1 MHQNEKNRAEPR
13 FEELCRGQQ
22 ASCIAEPASWT
33 CKPLKRNF
41 EEISTKT
48 KTFRKKFQNNFQSS
62 NPKPHLATDEVWR
75 LAQVMGTMT
84 RDNCRAQVKTSYK
97 KNAREVAN
105 PRPSRPQPKF
115 RRNLGDHCRFLRK
128 IRNFSKKF
136 SSFSHTF
143 RTREIFLSPKAA
155 APSERA

>member
-1 MHQNEKNRAEPR
+1 MFNKMKKKCAESR

-48 KTFRKKFQNNFQSS
+48 KTFRKKFQNNFKSS
-62 NPKPHLATDEVWR
+62 NPNPTSLPRGLVIGSRFGTIAVLKLKPALERPFEKWHIRGRDGRDPSFDEIWAIFADFCEK
-75 LAQVMGTMT
+75 LKIFPKIFPHFYTLFE
-84 RDNCRAQVKTSYK
+84 
-97 KNAREVAN
+97 RE
-105 PRPSRPQPKF
+105 F
-115 RRNLGDHCRFLRK
+115 
-128 IRNFSKKF
+128 
-136 SSFSHTF
+136 
-143 RTREIFLSPKAA
+143 EIFLSPKAA

>member
-1 MHQNEKNRAEPR
+1 MRRLSPGHYRVQQNEKKCAESR

-115 RRNLGDHCRFLRK
+115 RRNLGDQRRFLL
-128 IRNFSKKF
+128 KKTKF
-136 SSFSHTF
+136 
-143 RTREIFLSPKAA
+143 
-155 APSERA
+155 